1 MSLSILGRSE
11 RLRHLLPEVADLR
24 ITGFQSP
31 AEDEKEERL
40 SLDKLTGLGAPQIWV
55 VMVNA
60 DDLIGF
66 GMYPGD
72 RLVVDRSAA
81 CADGCFVVVEA
92 DGDDTLRV
100 RLMSRDEQGRLM
112 LKASHPFTPPV
123 NLETDDCVAIWGV
136 VRWVISYVGAA

>member
-55 VMVNA
+55 VMVND

-81 CADGCFVVVEA
+81 CAAGCFVVIEA
-92 DGDDTLRV
+92 EGDDQLRV
-100 RLMSRDEQGRLM
+100 RLMTRDEHGQLV
-112 LKASHPFTPPV
+112 LKAAHPFTAPLS
-123 NLETDDCVAIWGV
+123 LEADDCVAIWGV